1 MQIGFVGLGKMGA
14 NMVRRL
20 VERGGHEVVGWDR
33 SEAAVAELET
43 IGARGARSIEALAT
57 MLAAPRVIWIMVPA
71 GAATEETID
80 RLAPL
85 VSRGDVLVDGGN
97 ALYKDSVRRAA
108 ALEVRGIELLD
119 AGTSGGIWGREK
131 GYCLMVGGTA
141 AAYARALPIL
151 ETLAPPNGHAH
162 VGPSGAGHYCKM
174 VHNGIEYALMQSYAE
189 GLALMEG
196 GPFDYDLAK
205 VAGLWNQGSVI
216 RSWLLEL
223 TEAALRD
230 DPALE
235 RVSAW
240 VDDTGEGRWTV
251 QAAIE
256 HAVPAPVIAQSLFAR
271 FRSRQDQSFADRLLA
286 TLRNQF
292 GGHATKARTAK

>member
-20 VERGGHEVVGWDR
+20 VSRGGHDVIGWDR
-33 SEAAVAELET
+33 DEAAVAGLAAS
-43 IGARGARSIEALAT
+43 GARGAPTLEALVAA
-57 MLAAPRVIWIMVPA
+57 LDAPRVIWIMVPA
-71 GAATEETID
+71 GAPTEASID
-80 RLAPL
+80 RLAAL
-85 VSRGDVLVDGGN
+85 VAPGDVLVDGGN
-97 ALYKDSVRRAA
+97 AHYKDSVRRAA
-108 ALEVRGIELLD
+108 ALAARGIHFLD
-119 AGTSGGIWGREK
+119 AGTSGGIWGLEK
-131 GYCLMVGGTA
+131 GYCLMVGGVPE
-141 AAYARALPIL
+141 AYARAEPIL
-151 ETLAPPNGHAH
+151 ATLAPPDGHAL

-196 GPFDYDLAK
+196 GPFEYDLAK
-205 VAGLWNQGSVI
+205 VTGLWNQGSVI
-216 RSWLLEL
+216 RSWLLDLAER
-223 TEAALRD
+223 ALRD

-256 HAVPAPVIAQSLFAR
+256 HAVPTPVIAQSLFAR
-271 FRSRQDQSFADRLLA
+271 FRSRQEQNFGDRVLA

-292 GGHATKARTAK
+292 GGHATKARDPK

>member
-1 MQIGFVGLGKMGA
+1 
-14 NMVRRL
+14 
-20 VERGGHEVVGWDR
+20 
-33 SEAAVAELET
+33 
-43 IGARGARSIEALAT
+43 
-57 MLAAPRVIWIMVPA
+57 
-71 GAATEETID
+71 
-80 RLAPL
+80 
-85 VSRGDVLVDGGN
+85 
-97 ALYKDSVRRAA
+97 
-108 ALEVRGIELLD
+108 
-119 AGTSGGIWGREK
+119 
-131 GYCLMVGGTA
+131 MVGGSPE
-141 AAYARALPIL
+141 AYARAEPVLT
-151 ETLAPPNGHAH
+151 TLAPENGCAH

-196 GPFDYDLAK
+196 GPFEYDLAE
-205 VAGLWNQGSVI
+205 VTGLWNQGSVI

-223 TEAALRD
+223 AERALRD

-256 HAVPAPVIAQSLFAR
+256 HAVPTPVIAQSLFAR
-271 FRSRQDQSFADRLLA
+271 FRSRQDQNFADRVLA

-292 GGHATKARTAK
+292 GGHATKPRDGT

>member
-20 VERGGHEVVGWDR
+20 VERGGHDVVGWDR
-33 SEAAVAELET
+33 SDAAVAELGA
-43 IGARGARSIEALAT
+43 IGARGAKTIDELVG
-57 MLAAPRVIWIMVPA
+57 MLEAPRVIWIMVPA
-71 GAATEETID
+71 GAPTEETID

-108 ALEVRGIELLD
+108 VLRERGISLLD
-119 AGTSGGIWGREK
+119 AGTSGGVWGREK
-131 GYCLMVGGTA
+131 GYCLMVGGTPE
-141 AAYARALPIL
+141 AYARAAPIL

-223 TEAALRD
+223 TEAALQD

-256 HAVPAPVIAQSLFAR
+256 HAVPTPVIAQSLFAR
-271 FRSRQDQSFADRLLA
+271 FRSRQEQNFGDRVLA

-292 GGHATKARTAK
+292 GGHATKPRPPK